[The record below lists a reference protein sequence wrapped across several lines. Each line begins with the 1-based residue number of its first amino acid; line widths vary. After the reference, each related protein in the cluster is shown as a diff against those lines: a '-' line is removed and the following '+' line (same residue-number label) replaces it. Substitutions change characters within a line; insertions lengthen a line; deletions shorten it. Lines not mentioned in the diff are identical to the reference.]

1 VLAANVIYNG
11 RRQPINSCKSYYI
24 SLIRCAKGWL
34 CYSRRMTDT
43 ILWHDYE
50 SFGADPRH
58 DRASQFAAIRTD
70 LELNEIEAPVMV
82 YCQPPQDRWPH
93 PMACY
98 VTGITPQETRQK
110 GVCEAEF
117 TRQIENLLSRSGTC
131 TAGYNSIRFDDELTR
146 QLLYRNLYDPYE
158 REWRNGNSR
167 WDLIDVVRMCHAL
180 RPEGINW
187 PTRADGAPSF
197 RLEDL
202 TAANGLDHL
211 DAHDALSDVRATI
224 AMAKLIRTQNP
235 RFYEYTYALRRK
247 AEVKKRLQLGSG
259 EAVVHVASV
268 YAAQQGCLTVV
279 LPLVEHPLENNGT
292 IVFDLRFDPS
302 PWLEESAENLADA
315 LFRSRH
321 EEGERLPVSVI
332 QSNRCPMIAPLATL
346 SAQRAET
353 FALDLEQVEQ
363 YRQSILGHPGFL
375 QRICDAF
382 RLRQQKQDADRA
394 SQLIND
400 PDYLLYQGGFFSR
413 KDKDFMQQVLDT
425 DAALLGQPG
434 WLDDAIY
441 DDPRLPEMLF
451 RYRARNFPAT
461 LNEQEADRWRQHC
474 QERLQNGVPGD
485 ENCLSLT
492 AYEQAIVQL
501 TQDMPGERAEQVA
514 SALQDWKSD
523 LLRCLSS

>member
-1 VLAANVIYNG
+1 MSDDGYSRFNC
-11 RRQPINSCKSYYI
+11 CKSYYI

-70 LELNEIEAPVMV
+70 PDLNEIEAPVMV
-82 YCQPPQDRWPH
+82 YCQPPQDRWPQ

-98 VTGITPQETRQK
+98 VTGITPQQAQQK

-117 TRQIENLLSRSGTC
+117 TRQIEAQLARPGTC

-167 WDLIDVVRMCHAL
+167 WDLIDVVRLCYAL
-180 RPEGINW
+180 RPSGINW
-187 PTRADGAPSF
+187 PRREDGAVSF

-224 AMAKLIRTQNP
+224 AMAKLIRQHNS
-235 RFYEYTYALRRK
+235 RLFEYTFALRRK
-247 AEVKKRLQLGSG
+247 AEVRKRLQLGSG
-259 EAVVHVASV
+259 AALVHVAGV
-268 YAAQQGCLTVV
+268 YGAQQGCMSVV
-279 LPLVEHPLENNGT
+279 LPLTEHPQESNGV

-302 PWLEESAENLADA
+302 PWLQQSAEQLAEA
-315 LFRSRH
+315 LFRSKH

-332 QSNRCPMIAPLATL
+332 QCNRCPMIAPLATL
-346 SAQRAET
+346 PAERAEI
-353 FALDLEQVEQ
+353 FAVDLEQIEHH
-363 YRQSILGHPGFL
+363 RQVLIRQPGFL
-375 QRICDAF
+375 QRLGEAF
-382 RLRQQKQDADRA
+382 RLRQTQQESERKKQF
-394 SQLIND
+394 IND

-413 KDKDFMQQVLDT
+413 KDQDFMLQARAT
-425 DAALLGQPG
+425 DAAMLGGEEWQNTQAY
-434 WLDDAIY
+434 DDARI
-441 DDPRLPEMLF
+441 PEMLF
-451 RYRARNFPAT
+451 RYRARNFPGT
-461 LNEQEADRWRQHC
+461 LNHHESERWREFC
-474 QERLQNGVPGD
+474 QGRLQNGVPGD
-485 ENCLSLT
+485 EQCLSL
-492 AYEQAIVQL
+492 ADYEQAIIQL
-501 TQDMPGERAEQVA
+501 QQDKSDERAQEIV
-514 SALQDWKSD
+514 SALQDWKSS
-523 LLRCLSS
+523 LLHCLPSGK